1 MSQVQKGP
9 ASPFSRKTGNNKI
22 AVIVVVV
29 QRKLEMWLCWWMKEK
44 KHGVGVVAEGKQL
57 VKIWSCW
64 CSEEKN
70 CGGGGKN
77 RNVVVLVVVLY
88 RERNMVVEE
97 GNQ

>member
-29 QRKLEMWLCWWMKEK
+29 QRKLEMWLCWWMKK
-44 KHGVGVVAEGKQL
+44 KHGVGVVVEGKQL

-64 CSEEKN
+64 CSEDKN

-88 RERNMVVEE
+88 RKRNMVVEE

>member
-1 MSQVQKGP
+1 
-9 ASPFSRKTGNNKI
+9 
-22 AVIVVVV
+22 
-29 QRKLEMWLCWWMKEK
+29 MKK

-57 VKIWSCW
+57 VKIWSWC
-64 CSEEKN
+64 CSEDKN